1 MGRKNGQRAVVY
13 MEGKESK
20 PPIKE
25 GEWMFCSLFVQAS
38 LLCSE
43 LLTAFPSVGQ
53 EIPLCKQLQGI
64 QSDVLD
70 KWVHSVFWGFRMQV

>member
-1 MGRKNGQRAVVY
+1 MGRESGQRAIVF
-13 MEGKESK
+13 MNGKESK

-25 GEWMFCSLFVQAS
+25 QKLMFCSLFVHAF

-43 LLTAFPSVGQ
+43 LLTAFPLVRQ
-53 EIPLCKQLQGI
+53 DTPLCKQLQGI

-70 KWVHSVFWGFRMQV
+70 KWEHSVFWGFRLQV